1 MARAA
6 CGSARGRGGLVRSPL
21 LSPANCA
28 SRAAQAVKKKTDV
41 IFKKMDIDGDGEVTP
56 EEAAKFFKSFVRA
69 TQADPNAAHAAAR
82 NAHTSGLRGCLWGGR
97 AR

>member
-1 MARAA
+1 M
-6 CGSARGRGGLVRSPL
+6 

-28 SRAAQAVKKKTDV
+28 SRAAQEIKVKTDA

-69 TQADPNAAHAAAR
+69 TQTDPNAAHAAAR
-82 NAHTSGLRGCLWGGR
+82 NAHTSGLRACLCGGR